1 MPPLGPL
8 LPQDCGFHGTDN
20 PTLPTFCRAQ
30 LGGHRLHGL
39 RPRESSLYLGGT
51 QPGRTAPVV
60 VLVDTGYTG
69 FVEDGL
75 YPSFRLIDD
84 SIIGGRVR
92 LTQHLHGVA

>member
-1 MPPLGPL
+1 
-8 LPQDCGFHGTDN
+8 
-20 PTLPTFCRAQ
+20 
-30 LGGHRLHGL
+30 
-39 RPRESSLYLGGT
+39 
-51 QPGRTAPVV
+51 